1 MPHILR
7 RMSRYIHK
15 IREWPQFDW
24 DLAAIITLLSEVR
37 NKQGILTGKM
47 DAIGFNLQNEAYLET
62 LSQDVIK
69 SSEIEG
75 EILDTQQ
82 VRSSIARKL
91 GIKIGGLVD
100 SDKDV
105 DGIVE
110 MMMDATQNWGEELNE
125 DRLFG
130 WHSALF
136 PTGRTGMHKIRVGNW
151 RDDSIGPMQ
160 VVSGPMGKETV
171 HFEAPAASLLMQ
183 EMKQFI
189 DWINKT
195 NNNDPVLN
203 AAISHLWLITIHPF
217 EDGNGRIARAI
228 TDMMLCRSENK
239 TQRFYSMS
247 SQIKEQQKE
256 YYDVLETIQK
266 GNLDITEWLIWFLKC
281 LRNAIDSSSTIVQ
294 KIMAKHK
301 FWNVYKMVTFND
313 RQIKIIELLFGN
325 FFGKLTTTKWAKIN
339 KCSQDTALRDI
350 QDLIDKQVLRK
361 SDSGGR
367 STNYELIK
375 TGNDHGC

>member
-1 MPHILR
+1 MGK
-7 RMSRYIHK
+7 YIHQIK
-15 IREWPQFDW
+15 GWPQFRW
-24 DLAAIITLLSEVR
+24 EIEEFLGLLTEVR

-62 LSQDVIK
+62 LSQDVLK

-91 GIKIGGLVD
+91 GIDIGGLVN
-100 SDKDV
+100 SEREV
-105 DGIVE
+105 EGIVE
-110 MMMDATQNWGEELNE
+110 IMMDATQNYKSELSEE
-125 DRLFG
+125 RLHG

-136 PTGRTGMHKIRVGNW
+136 PTGRSGMYKIIVGNW
-151 RDDSIGPMQ
+151 RDDSKGPMQ
-160 VVSGPMGKETV
+160 VVSGPMSKENV
-171 HFEAPAASLLMQ
+171 HYEAPPAIILQ
-183 EMKQFI
+183 DQMKQFLKWV
-189 DWINKT
+189 DSQNG
-195 NNNDPVLN
+195 NDPVIN
-203 AAISHLWLITIHPF
+203 AAVSHLWFITIHPF

-247 SQIKEQQKE
+247 SQIKEQKKQ
-256 YYDVLETIQK
+256 YYDILESTQK
-266 GNLDITEWLIWFLKC
+266 GTLDITEWLVWFLEC
-281 LRNAIDSSSTIVQ
+281 LRSAIDSSSTIVQ

-301 FWNVYKMVTFND
+301 FWNEHKTATLNE

-325 FFGKLTTTKWAKIN
+325 FYGNLTTSKWAKIN

-350 QDLIDKQVLRK
+350 QDLIKKNVLKK
-361 SDSGGR
+361 SKSGGR
-367 STNYELIK
+367 STSYEL
-375 TGNDHGC
+375 TNTSN

>member
-1 MPHILR
+1 MR
-7 RMSRYIHK
+7 RMGKYIHQ
-15 IREWPQFDW
+15 IAEWPQFTW
-24 DLAAIITLLSEVR
+24 DTEEYLTLLTEVR
-37 NKQGILTGKM
+37 HKQGVLAGKM

-91 GIKIGGLVD
+91 GINIGGLVH
-100 SDKDV
+100 SERDV
-105 DGIVE
+105 EGIVD
-110 MMMDATQNWGEELNE
+110 MMVDATQNYNFELNQE
-125 DRLFG
+125 RLFD
-130 WHSALF
+130 WHFALF
-136 PTGRTGMHKIRVGNW
+136 PTGRSGMHKIIVGNW
-151 RDDSIGPMQ
+151 RDDSTGPMQ

-171 HFEAPAASLLMQ
+171 HFEAPPAIILKN
-183 EMKQFI
+183 EMNQFLK
-189 DWINKT
+189 WMNSPNT
-195 NNNDPVLN
+195 NDPVIN
-203 AAISHLWLITIHPF
+203 AAISHLWFVTIHPF

-247 SQIKEQQKE
+247 SQIKEQKKQ
-256 YYDVLETIQK
+256 YYDILESTQK
-266 GNLDITEWLIWFLKC
+266 GSLEITGWLIWFLEC
-281 LRNAIDSSSTIVQ
+281 LLNAINSSSTIVQ

-301 FWNVYKMVTFND
+301 FWNEFKTVKLNE

-325 FFGKLTTTKWAKIN
+325 FFGNLTTSKWAKIN

-350 QDLIDKQVLRK
+350 QDLMEKNILKK
-361 SDSGGR
+361 SLSGGR

-375 TGNDHGC
+375 TSS

>member
-1 MPHILR
+1 MNK
-7 RMSRYIHK
+7 YIHK
-15 IREWPQFDW
+15 IEDWPQFSW
-24 DLAAIITLLSEVR
+24 KIEAFLSLLTEVR

-91 GIKIGGLVD
+91 GIDIGGLVD
-100 SDKDV
+100 SERDV
-105 DGIVE
+105 EGIVE
-110 MMMDATQNWGEELNE
+110 MMIDATQHYKSEINEE
-125 DRLFG
+125 RLYG

-136 PTGRTGMHKIRVGNW
+136 PAGRSGMHKIIVGKW
-151 RDDSIGPMQ
+151 RDDLTCPMQ
-160 VVSGPMGKETV
+160 VVSGPMGKESV
-171 HFEAPAASLLMQ
+171 HFEAPAASMLKDEMQ
-183 EMKQFI
+183 KFLH
-189 DWINKT
+189 WT
-195 NNNDPVLN
+195 NNPNENDSVLN
-203 AAISHLWLITIHPF
+203 AAISHLWFITIHPF

-247 SQIKEQQKE
+247 SQIKEQKKQ
-256 YYDVLETIQK
+256 YYDILESTQK
-266 GNLDITEWLIWFLKC
+266 GNLDITEWLVWFLEC
-281 LRNAIDSSSTIVQ
+281 LRNAIDSSSSIVH

-301 FWNVYKMVTFND
+301 FWNEHKTVTLNK

-325 FFGKLTTTKWAKIN
+325 FFGNLTTSKWAKIN

-350 QDLIDKQVLRK
+350 QDLVEKDILKK
-361 SDSGGR
+361 SKSGGR
-367 STNYELIK
+367 STNYELI
-375 TGNDHGC
+375 NISS

>member
-1 MPHILR
+1 
-7 RMSRYIHK
+7 MSKYIHQIK
-15 IREWPQFDW
+15 DWPEFNW
-24 DLAAIITLLSEVR
+24 EIEAFLPLLTEVR

-91 GIKIGGLVD
+91 GINIGGLVH
-100 SDKDV
+100 SERDV
-105 DGIVE
+105 EGIVE
-110 MMMDATQNWGEELNE
+110 MMMDATQNYKSQLHE
-125 DRLFG
+125 DRLYG

-136 PTGRTGMHKIRVGNW
+136 PAGRSGMHKITVGNW
-151 RDDSIGPMQ
+151 REDSKSPMQ

-171 HFEAPAASLLMQ
+171 HFEAPAATILQ
-183 EMKQFI
+183 GEMDQFLN
-189 DWINKT
+189 WVNRS
-195 NNNDPVLN
+195 NGNDPVLN
-203 AAISHLWLITIHPF
+203 AAISHLWFITIHPF

-228 TDMMLCRSENK
+228 TDMMLCRAENK

-247 SQIKEQQKE
+247 SQIKEQKKQ
-256 YYDVLETIQK
+256 YYDILESTQK
-266 GNLDITEWLIWFLKC
+266 GTLDITEWLVWFLEC
-281 LRNAIDSSSTIVQ
+281 LRNAIDSSSTIVE

-301 FWNVYKMVTFND
+301 FWNEHKSIPLNE

-325 FFGKLTTTKWAKIN
+325 FFGNLTTSKWAKIN

-350 QDLIDKQVLRK
+350 QDLVAKRVLKR
-361 SDSGGR
+361 SESGGR
-367 STNYELIK
+367 STNYEFINISKEQNPL
-375 TGNDHGC
+375 G

>member
-1 MPHILR
+1 
-7 RMSRYIHK
+7 MSEYIHQ
-15 IREWPQFDW
+15 ISGWPQLNWKIDAF
-24 DLAAIITLLSEVR
+24 LPLLTEVR

-91 GIKIGGLVD
+91 GIDIGGLVN
-100 SDKDV
+100 SDREV
-105 DGIVE
+105 EGIVE
-110 MMMDATQNWGEELNE
+110 MMMDATQNYKSELNE
-125 DRLFG
+125 ERLYG

-136 PTGRTGMHKIRVGNW
+136 PTGRSGMHKIIVGNW

-160 VVSGPMGKETV
+160 VVSGPMGKETI
-171 HFEAPAASLLMQ
+171 HFEAPAAKILKDEMQ
-183 EMKQFI
+183 IFL
-189 DWINKT
+189 DWGNSP
-195 NNNDPVLN
+195 NGNDPVIN
-203 AAISHLWLITIHPF
+203 AAISHLWFITIHPF

-247 SQIKEQQKE
+247 SQIKEQKKE
-256 YYDVLETIQK
+256 YYDILESTQK
-266 GNLDITEWLIWFLKC
+266 GTLDVTEWLAWFLEC
-281 LRNAIDSSSTIVQ
+281 LSNAIDSSSTIVH

-301 FWNVYKMVTFND
+301 FWNEHKTITLNE
-313 RQIKIIELLFGN
+313 RQIKVIELLFGN
-325 FFGKLTTTKWAKIN
+325 FFGNLTTSKWAKIN

-350 QDLIDKQVLRK
+350 QDLIEKEILKK
-361 SDSGGR
+361 SKSGGR
-367 STNYELIK
+367 STNYELIN
-375 TGNDHGC
+375 TSS